1 MLVESFFVIGLLK
14 KKMTIDQYI
23 SLNLIFCLKKSL

>member
-14 KKMTIDQYI
+14 KNDNWSIYQFKFDF
-23 SLNLIFCLKKSL
+23 LP